1 MSETEQFGQI
11 VQKMDLRTQ
20 KTREAIFDAFF
31 DLLNEYHFHQISVA
45 KLIDKARIGRS
56 TFYSH
61 FASKDDLLTAV
72 TEQLFQH
79 VFESSSYSEHMSNIQ
94 NGEDDSLL
102 DLLTHLFQHFK
113 ENEAKITTL
122 FKLEDAYFS
131 RSLTTQ
137 LYKYLVP
144 LVQPLYFDNSGA
156 MLPESLIHQ
165 HIAGTFTTCLNWWL
179 TQKNDITAR
188 AISFYYL
195 QLLD

>member
-1 MSETEQFGQI
+1 
-11 VQKMDLRTQ
+11 MDLRTQ
-20 KTREAIFDAFF
+20 KTQEAIFDAFF
-31 DLLNEYHFHQISVA
+31 DLLNEYNFHQISVA

-61 FASKDDLLTAV
+61 FTSKDDLLVAV
-72 TEQLFQH
+72 TEQLFRH
-79 VFESSSYSEHMSNIQ
+79 VFESSSYSEHMRNIQ
-94 NGEDDSLL
+94 NGRDDSLL

-144 LVQPLYFDNSGA
+144 IVQPLYFENGVA
-156 MLPESLIHQ
+156 ILPEGLIHQ
-165 HIAGTFTTCLNWWL
+165 QIAGTFTTCLNWWL
-179 TQKNDITAR
+179 TQKTDITAR
-188 AISFYYL
+188 AMSFYYL